1 MNKKKA
7 FVGVGLGV
15 ILLTSVVSL
24 MGQGSAPDN
33 SKIKDIDSKIGNIET
48 KRERMLD
55 MVDNASIAWQQ
66 DALDD
71 ESFREVIDQSIV
83 ETDAL
88 RAEYLSLN
96 LASKYDKYKQL
107 SIESLDK
114 QKEAL
119 LKLKEYSQTEDPDL
133 QQLIRVEFDQLLITS
148 FEYHRDAR
156 TELT

>member
-24 MGQGSAPDN
+24 MGQSSAPDN
-33 SKIKDIDSKIGNIET
+33 SKIGNIET

-66 DALDD
+66 DALGD
-71 ESFREVIDQSIV
+71 ESFREVIDQSIT

-96 LASKYDKYKQL
+96 LDSTYDKYKQL

-133 QQLIRVEFDQLLITS
+133 QQLIRVEFDQLLIAS